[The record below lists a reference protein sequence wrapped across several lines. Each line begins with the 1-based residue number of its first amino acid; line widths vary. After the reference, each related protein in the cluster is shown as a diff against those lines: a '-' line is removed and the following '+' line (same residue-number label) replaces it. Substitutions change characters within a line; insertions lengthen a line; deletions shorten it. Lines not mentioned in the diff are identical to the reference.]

1 MLLPPPVPTPFT
13 PALGL
18 AGGLMIG
25 ASAGLLWLGIGRIA
39 GISGI
44 AGGLLQRA
52 ERDWRLAFISGL
64 LLTGILARM
73 LGIAPAI
80 HISGSAP
87 LLAFAGLLVGVGT
100 ALGGGCTSGHGI
112 CGLSRASPRS
122 VVATLTFMA
131 VAVIVVFFTRAM
143 GGF

>member
-1 MLLPPPVPTPFT
+1 MILPSPVHTPFT
-13 PALGL
+13 PGLSL

-44 AGGLLQRA
+44 VGGLIERT
-52 ERDWRLAFISGL
+52 ERDWRLAFVLGL
-64 LLTGILARM
+64 LVAGLIARFT
-73 LGIAPAI
+73 GIAPAI
-80 HISGSAP
+80 HLSGSTA
-87 LLAFAGLLVGVGT
+87 LLVLAGLLVGVGT

-122 VVATLTFMA
+122 IMATSVFMA
-131 VAVIVVFFTRAM
+131 VAVIVVFLTRAV